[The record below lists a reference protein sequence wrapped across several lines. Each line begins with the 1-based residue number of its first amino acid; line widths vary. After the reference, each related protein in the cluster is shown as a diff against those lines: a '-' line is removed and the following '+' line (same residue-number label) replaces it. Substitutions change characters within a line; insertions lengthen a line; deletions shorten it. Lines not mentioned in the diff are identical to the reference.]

1 MIPGAGY
8 LLEEIMAVLAAYGWR
23 APFGQ
28 EAQQEVG
35 SDAGVEPTCLEG
47 RAIGARHGFT
57 GGKEAV
63 SCRPWDSPGKNTEV
77 GCHFLLFE

>member
-47 RAIGARHGFT
+47 RAVGARHGFT

-63 SCRPWDSPGKNTEV
+63 SRKEGQRTTGVCSLSRV
-77 GCHFLLFE
+77 

>member
-8 LLEEIMAVLAAYGWR
+8 LLEEIIAVLAAYGWR

-47 RAIGARHGFT
+47 RVTPPQENVI
-57 GGKEAV
+57 
-63 SCRPWDSPGKNTEV
+63 
-77 GCHFLLFE
+77 LLTS